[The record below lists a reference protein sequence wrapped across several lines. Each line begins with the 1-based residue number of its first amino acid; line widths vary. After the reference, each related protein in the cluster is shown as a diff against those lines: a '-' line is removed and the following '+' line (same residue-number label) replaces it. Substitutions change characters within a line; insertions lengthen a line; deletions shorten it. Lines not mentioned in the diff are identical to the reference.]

1 MAVRTKTAKYVMDSS
16 SWARIDEM
24 SDNNHVWSAIEPL
37 ISAGLIVPPV
47 EVWDELE
54 KNTGIINGLRLYRE
68 QIVIDMSTEI
78 DYLLRVGRIA
88 LDHPAMSGS
97 RLARNRA
104 DPYVIAMAEHFG
116 LTVVADETTAR
127 RPNRKIPG
135 VCAIRSTPCID
146 LIQLLRRED
155 PEGGW

>member
-24 SDNNHVWSAIEPL
+24 SDSNHVWSAIEPL
-37 ISAGLIVPPV
+37 ISAGLIVSPV

-54 KNTGIINGLRLYRE
+54 KNTGIINRLSIINRLRLYRE
-68 QIVIDMSTEI
+68 RIVINMSTEI

-116 LTVVADETTAR
+116 L
-127 RPNRKIPG
+127 
-135 VCAIRSTPCID
+135 
-146 LIQLLRRED
+146 
-155 PEGGW
+155 